1 MKKFKNIK
9 TGNVLYVT
17 NEMAIKLCTQ
27 SPQYEEIPATAA
39 AEDEDDE
46 DTTGT

>member
-9 TGNVLYVT
+9 TGNVLHVT

-39 AEDEDDE
+39 EDEDDE
-46 DTTGT
+46 DTAST